1 MNFIKKYW
9 SLGIL
14 FLLSFLLFFFKLNTS
29 ISFEGDLGRDFYE
42 IAKISFGNI
51 TLLGPKGS
59 FGGIYTAPYHF
70 YLFLPFFIIFQRSLT
85 GLILFNV
92 LLFTFSI
99 CFLSYFI
106 SKKFG
111 KLTGLLSGLFLTLIP
126 FIVFSARNP
135 GNGFTP
141 IAFFMVFLTIIYF
154 FDLNKFNY
162 LKITALGFLLG
173 FILSMQFAYAIL
185 VLPILFFIFFLLK
198 NKKIFVIFLIGMC
211 LAFSPLIL
219 FELKN
224 NFIMFKNTFIDKSYL
239 SFMNN
244 TNLPNAV
251 NLNKN
256 VFVNALDL
264 ANKMTQYFNINILL
278 VFSLLSLTLIW
289 IKNNKE
295 RLLILITFMSY
306 IILTLLLRFQYSAHY
321 FFPFLA
327 LLSFTLIVILANLK
341 YKNIIFLG
349 LISLQIIFFPK
360 ALYANSIR
368 NYDLLKQRVEKILS
382 KKLIKTEEKFNVF
395 LKRNDGATTP
405 AGNEYRYFL
414 LINGYTPQS
423 EFLYKNSDKLLLLSE
438 EKIIDINKMKSWEIN
453 EFDLAKVKKT
463 TELTLDST
471 MYVYLLEK

>member
-1 MNFIKKYW
+1 
-9 SLGIL
+9 
-14 FLLSFLLFFFKLNTS
+14 
-29 ISFEGDLGRDFYE
+29 
-42 IAKISFGNI
+42 
-51 TLLGPKGS
+51 
-59 FGGIYTAPYHF
+59 
-70 YLFLPFFIIFQRSLT
+70 
-85 GLILFNV
+85 
-92 LLFTFSI
+92 
-99 CFLSYFI
+99 
-106 SKKFG
+106 
-111 KLTGLLSGLFLTLIP
+111 
-126 FIVFSARNP
+126 
-135 GNGFTP
+135 
-141 IAFFMVFLTIIYF
+141 
-154 FDLNKFNY
+154 
-162 LKITALGFLLG
+162 
-173 FILSMQFAYAIL
+173 
-185 VLPILFFIFFLLK
+185 
-198 NKKIFVIFLIGMC
+198 
-211 LAFSPLIL
+211 
-219 FELKN
+219 
-224 NFIMFKNTFIDKSYL
+224 
-239 SFMNN
+239 MNN

-256 VFVNALDL
+256 VFMNALDL